1 MKSLQ
6 VTSGFGSLLLLI
18 LIPQAEENSLKMD
31 FLFFLLIML
40 TTFLASSHFVGIQ
53 NKINNEKE

>member
-6 VTSGFGSLLLLI
+6 ITSGLGSLLLLI
-18 LIPQAEENSLKMD
+18 LIPQAEDNSLKMD
-31 FLFFLLIML
+31 LLSFLLIMV

-53 NKINNEKE
+53 NNINNEKE